1 MSFDF
6 AHPWNLVYA
15 IPFGLGVLLVLVSIT
30 GAGRHNRGAVRHGAR
45 MSTPRMSTH
54 GSHGGAHK
62 HHGAKAN
69 TRGATK
75 KNALHLGDISPLMLA
90 QNFLLFWGVI
100 GWAAQGAM
108 SRGAHDATRFIVPSL
123 LTAAVGA
130 SVLSLFLSGVL
141 ARLTPPEESAAI
153 ARNGL
158 EGCAGEAVS
167 LISATSGSV
176 YVRDASGTL
185 HHIAARVAPECES
198 LPKGAPVLVVSYED
212 GECYRVKRWSPDE
225 A

>member
-1 MSFDF
+1 MSFD
-6 AHPWNLVYA
+6 ALHSWNLVYA
-15 IPFGLGVLLVLVSIT
+15 IPFGLGVLLVLMSIA
-30 GAGRHNRGAVRHGAR
+30 GAGRHHHGAIRHGAR
-45 MSTPRMSTH
+45 MRTH
-54 GSHGGAHK
+54 GSHGGAHR

-69 TRGATK
+69 TRGAAK

-100 GWAAQGAM
+100 GWAALGAF

-123 LTAAVGA
+123 LMAAVGA

-141 ARLTPPEESAAI
+141 ARLTPPEESSAI
-153 ARNGL
+153 ARSGL

-176 YVRDASGTL
+176 
-185 HHIAARVAPECES
+185 
-198 LPKGAPVLVVSYED
+198 
-212 GECYRVKRWSPDE
+212 
-225 A
+225 